1 FLLTSG
7 GGPRYPPMHVEPNM
21 TLVRVWRQT
30 LSVAT
35 AFWAVCLVL
44 VALEATMGAN
54 FIVGGLFFLSIPM
67 LVAFIIWA
75 TKDLMLVL
83 RRDLSSVLVLGVCV
97 FFSSTVII
105 LIGLLAA
112 ANLKSLMLGA

>member
-1 FLLTSG
+1 MQTHAHPSITF
-7 GGPRYPPMHVEPNM
+7 
-21 TLVRVWRQT
+21 VRIWRQT
-30 LSVAT
+30 LSVAA

-44 VALEATMGAN
+44 VAFEATMGAN
-54 FIVGGLFFLSIPM
+54 FVLGGLFFLSIPM
-67 LVAFIIWA
+67 LVAFITWA

-83 RRDLSSVLVLGVCV
+83 RRDVSAVVLLGVCV
-97 FFSSTVII
+97 FFTSTLII